1 VIYLLIYIIL
11 PAAAVIFGVF
21 LCRDSFGKSGRAGK
35 VIYCALTGSGLFAVA
50 AMRFEVGYDYILYAN
65 WYNNLRLMSE
75 SEIMAWSREKGF
87 TLPVKILSDVFSDF
101 QVMFALIALVIT
113 LGVMLL
119 IYRRSAAPWVSV
131 TAFLVFGLFFNS
143 LNFMR
148 QFIAAV
154 FIAFALFYVAKNR
167 FFRFAG
173 LVLLASAFH
182 FSALLLLPCF
192 FVMKIKLNYISLVI
206 LSAGAAA
213 AYIYVTPL
221 MDCVTAYVYRGY
233 DPVTS
238 VEAASGLTPAYTIAF
253 AVFFFVA
260 FLLRKMISHRNPH
273 ANTLL
278 MAMYFAVF
286 FSLLG
291 TVHGIISRL
300 ALLFIV
306 APVLI
311 LSAEIY
317 IVLRDLI
324 RMTFK
329 DSKKRAKVFA
339 ASVVSLIF
347 LGMSGFY
354 YYFLL
359 TDGEEGYNGVV
370 PYRTIHERP
379 KGEQ

>member
-11 PAAAVIFGVF
+11 PAAAIIFGIF
-21 LCRDSFGKSGRAGK
+21 FCREKLGKAGK
-35 VIYCALTGSGLFAVA
+35 VIYCSLAGAGLFAVA

-65 WYNNLRLMSE
+65 WFNRLRLMSE
-75 SEIMAWSREKGF
+75 SEITLWSREKGF

-101 QVMFALIALVIT
+101 QVMFVLIAFVIT

-119 IYRRSAAPWVSV
+119 IYRRSAVPWVSV
-131 TAFLVFGLFFNS
+131 TVFLTFGLFFNS

-173 LVLLASAFH
+173 FVLLASAFH
-182 FSALLLLPCF
+182 FSALLLLPF
-192 FVMKIKLNYISLVI
+192 FFILKIKLNYVSLAVM
-206 LSAGAAA
+206 LAGSAVV
-213 AYIYVTPL
+213 YIFVTPL
-221 MDCVTAYVYRGY
+221 INLATEYVYTDY
-233 DPVTS
+233 DTVYG
-238 VEAASGLTPAYTIAF
+238 VEAAYGLSPVYTIAF
-253 AVFFFVA
+253 AAFFFTA

-291 TVHGIISRL
+291 TVHGILSRL
-300 ALLFIV
+300 ALLFIL

-311 LSAEIY
+311 LGAEIY

-324 RMTFK
+324 NMTFK
-329 DSKKRAKVFA
+329 DAKKGAKICA

-347 LGMSGFY
+347 LGMNGFY

-359 TDGEEGYNGVV
+359 TDSEEGYNGVV
-370 PYRTIHERP
+370 PYRTIHER
-379 KGEQ
+379 EREVQ